1 MRLCSARGRR
11 RRKRQLLPWW
21 REAQGKVYGRTRVFP
36 GGGWK
41 ITKFRSP
48 PRKTGRAVV
57 AVAESKQTKEQ
68 SKTQESA
75 RQKCVKKHTE
85 ECARDNNKNRST
97 RKRGAGNV
105 TTHTQKIEG
114 KKKARSDAS
123 VTFFSTPGRSV
134 GISLRLFFYIYIWT
148 HIHIQFF
155 FNGTPFLR
163 LVYMFFFFFFN
174 NIKRSF
180 NFLPP
185 VGRGRERKGLKKI
198 HQKDGLHRQSH
209 QKRDVSAFVP
219 SSSSG
224 KRREKEKE
232 IQ

>member
-1 MRLCSARGRR
+1 MCQ
-11 RRKRQLLPWW
+11 RQ
-21 REAQGKVYGRTRVFP
+21 Q
-36 GGGWK
+36 
-41 ITKFRSP
+41 
-48 PRKTGRAVV
+48 
-57 AVAESKQTKEQ
+57 
-68 SKTQESA
+68 QEPEHP
-75 RQKCVKKHTE
+75 KKGCG
-85 ECARDNNKNRST
+85 ECYN
-97 RKRGAGNV
+97 
-105 TTHTQKIEG
+105 THTQKIEG
-114 KKKARSDAS
+114 KKKS
-123 VTFFSTPGRSV
+123 SV
-134 GISLRLFFYIYIWT
+134 GRVRHVLFNTWPFRRDLFAPLFYIYMNAHT
-148 HIHIQFF
+148 YPVF

-163 LVYMFFFFFFN
+163 LVYMFFFFN